1 MHKEF
6 HQKIKS
12 LDDGAYDVNFHKK
25 RFLLRKQTHLK
36 GRLIKL
42 YAEELGGNDFISLN
56 YYPEIKE
63 SLLKPCEM
71 PVQKVISFVLGLKLF
86 SENPEI

>member
-25 RFLLRKQTHLK
+25 RYLLRKQTHLK

-63 SLLKPCEM
+63 GLLKPCEM

>member
-1 MHKEF
+1 MYKEF

-25 RFLLRKQTHLK
+25 RYLLRKQTHLK

-63 SLLKPCEM
+63 GLLKPCEM